1 MSENEKILALELIL
15 KDIRCNWAWGLE
27 ERVDAALDIATDL
40 SKNNKDYK
48 TMCASIN
55 EFKEVMKTEE
65 YADGRYFRDVFPE
78 GYEGMDSLHGLTNTY
93 KDKSDEFKECVGCL
107 TYPEYAFTDYE

>member
-40 SKNNKDYK
+40 SKNNKDYEI
-48 TMCASIN
+48 MCASIN
-55 EFKEVMKTEE
+55 VFQDDMKIGV
-65 YADGRYFRDVFPE
+65 DGRYFRDVFPE
-78 GYEGMDSLHGLTNTY
+78 GYEGMESLHGLTNTY
-93 KDKSDEFKECVGCL
+93 KDKSDEFKKCVSCL